1 MSRAVWRK
9 AIMIVNGRGS
19 SSLSMVL
26 LDKAQGPCVNMRRFP
41 A

>member
-1 MSRAVWRK
+1 MSSSTMSLAVWRK

-19 SSLSMVL
+19 SSLSMVVSL
-26 LDKAQGPCVNMRRFP
+26 TKRRDP